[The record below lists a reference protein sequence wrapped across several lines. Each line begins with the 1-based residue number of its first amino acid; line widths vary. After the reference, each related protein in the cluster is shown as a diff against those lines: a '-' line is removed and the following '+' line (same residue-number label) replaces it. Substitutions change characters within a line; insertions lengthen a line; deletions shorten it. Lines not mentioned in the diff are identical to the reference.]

1 MKNLKIEIKWAVIFS
16 IASLLWFAIEKSAGL
31 HDEYISKHLIYT
43 NFFAIPAILIF
54 ILALK
59 EKKSKYF
66 IGTMNWSQGFV
77 TATIFS
83 IGIALLSPIVQYI
96 SFEFISPN
104 YFENAIQN
112 AIKLKSMTLLNAQTF
127 FNIRSYIIQG
137 FLGGISMGIVTGGIV
152 AYFLQTKNSKT
163 LPLKK

>member
-1 MKNLKIEIKWAVIFS
+1 MKNLKIEIKWALIFS
-16 IASLLWFAIEKSAGL
+16 ITSLLWVAAEKSAGL
-31 HDEYISKHLIYT
+31 HDESISKHLIYT
-43 NFFAIPAILIF
+43 NFFAIPAIIIF

-66 IGTMNWSQGFV
+66 LGTMNWSQGFV
-77 TATIFS
+77 TATIIS
-83 IGIALLSPIVQYI
+83 LGIALLSPIVQYI

-112 AIKLKSMTLLNAQTF
+112 AIKIKSMTLVNAQTF
-127 FNIRSYIIQG
+127 FNIRSYITQG
-137 FLGGISMGIVTGGIV
+137 FLGGISMGIVTGRIV

-163 LPLKK
+163 LSDKK